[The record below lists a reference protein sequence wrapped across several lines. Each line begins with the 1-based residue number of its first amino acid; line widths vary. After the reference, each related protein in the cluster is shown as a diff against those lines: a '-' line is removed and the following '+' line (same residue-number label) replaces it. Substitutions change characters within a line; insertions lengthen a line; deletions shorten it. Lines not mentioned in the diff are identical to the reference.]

1 MRGCLWQPTSNG
13 MKPEEL
19 KKYETILLDLQSTLS
34 REIKEVIRGADM
46 GEMGNRDEEADA
58 TEESGI
64 AHAEQIALKG
74 RLHAVLDA
82 LERVKAGTYGVCGKC
97 GGAISADVLEAAPE
111 SLYCA
116 ACK

>member
-1 MRGCLWQPTSNG
+1 MNN
-13 MKPEEL
+13 EEL
-19 KKYETILLDLQSTLS
+19 KKYEIILLELQARLS
-34 REIKEVIRGADM
+34 KEIKDVIRGGTDM
-46 GEMGNRDEEADA
+46 GEIGNRDEEADE

-82 LERVKAGTYGVCGKC
+82 LERVKAGTYGTCLKC
-97 GGAISADVLEAAPE
+97 HAVIGVDVLDAVPE

-116 ACK
+116 GCK

>member
-1 MRGCLWQPTSNG
+1 MNN
-13 MKPEEL
+13 EEV
-19 KKYETILLDLQSTLS
+19 KKYEAILLELQATLS
-34 REIKEVIRGADM
+34 KEIKDVIRGGNDM
-46 GEMGNRDEEADA
+46 GEMGNRDEEADE

-82 LERVKAGTYGVCGKC
+82 LERIKVGTYGSCLKC
-97 GGAISADVLEAAPE
+97 GNAIGADVLGAAPE
-111 SLYCA
+111 SLYCV

>member
-1 MRGCLWQPTSNG
+1 MRDRLIVIL
-13 MKPEEL
+13 MKEEEL
-19 KKYETILLDLQSTLS
+19 KKYEVVLLGLQANLS
-34 REIKEVIRGADM
+34 KEIKDVIRGGSDM
-46 GEMGNRDEEADA
+46 GEMGNRDEEADE

-82 LERVKAGTYGVCGKC
+82 LERVKAGTYGTCLKC
-97 GGAISADVLEAAPE
+97 GGAIGTDVLNAVPE

-116 ACK
+116 ECK

>member
-1 MRGCLWQPTSNG
+1 MT
-13 MKPEEL
+13 KEDEL
-19 KKYETILLDLQSTLS
+19 KKYEQTLLGLQSSLS

-82 LERVKAGTYGVCGKC
+82 LERVKAGTYGTCLKC
-97 GGAISADVLEAAPE
+97 GGVIGTDVLDAAPE
-111 SLYCA
+111 SLYCV

>member
-1 MRGCLWQPTSNG
+1 
-13 MKPEEL
+13 MKEEDR
-19 KKYETILLDLQSTLS
+19 KRYEAVLADLQASLS
-34 REIKEVIRGADM
+34 KEIKDAIRAGADM
-46 GEMGNRDEEADA
+46 GEIGNRDEEADG
-58 TEESGI
+58 TEEFGI

-82 LERVKAGTYGVCGKC
+82 LERLRAGTYGVCAKC
-97 GGAISADVLEAAPE
+97 GGEIGADVLYAAPE

>member
-1 MRGCLWQPTSNG
+1 
-13 MKPEEL
+13 MKEEEL
-19 KKYETILLDLQSTLS
+19 KKYEAVLLELQASLS
-34 REIKEVIRGADM
+34 KEIKDVIRGGVDM
-46 GEMGNRDEEADA
+46 GEMGNRDEEADE

-82 LERVKAGTYGVCGKC
+82 LDRIKAGTYGTCVKC
-97 GGAISADVLEAAPE
+97 HAVIGEDVLTAAPE

-116 ACK
+116 GCK

>member
-1 MRGCLWQPTSNG
+1 
-13 MKPEEL
+13 MKEDAI
-19 KKYETILLDLQSTLS
+19 KKYETTLLELQGALS
-34 REIKEVIRGADM
+34 KEIKDVIRGASDM
-46 GEMGNRDEEADA
+46 GEIGNRDEEADE

-82 LERVKAGTYGVCGKC
+82 LERMKVGTYGTCLKC
-97 GGAISADVLEAAPE
+97 GGVIGVEVLTAAPE

>member
-1 MRGCLWQPTSNG
+1 MRDRLESIFMTHDDS
-13 MKPEEL
+13 
-19 KKYETILLDLQSTLS
+19 KKYEAILLELQATLS
-34 REIKEVIRGADM
+34 KEIKDVIRGGNDM
-46 GEMGNRDEEADA
+46 GEMGNRDEEADE

-82 LERVKAGTYGVCGKC
+82 LERVKAGTYGVCLKC
-97 GGAISADVLEAAPE
+97 GNAIGADVLDAVPE
-111 SLYCA
+111 SLYCV

>member
-1 MRGCLWQPTSNG
+1 MRDSIFNTMNN
-13 MKPEEL
+13 EEL
-19 KKYETILLDLQSTLS
+19 KKYEAILLDLQDALS
-34 REIKEVIRGADM
+34 KEIKDVIRGGADM

-82 LERVKAGTYGVCGKC
+82 LERVKAGTYGACVKC
-97 GGAISADVLEAAPE
+97 GGAVGADVLAAAPD
-111 SLYCA
+111 SVYCLS
-116 ACK
+116 CK

>member
-1 MRGCLWQPTSNG
+1 MRDRLNRISMTHDD
-13 MKPEEL
+13 L
-19 KKYETILLDLQSTLS
+19 KKYETILLDAQAGLS
-34 REIKEVIRGADM
+34 KEIKDVIRGGADM
-46 GEMGNRDEEADA
+46 GEIGSRDEEADE

-82 LERVKAGTYGVCGKC
+82 LERVKAGTYGTCLKC
-97 GGAISADVLEAAPE
+97 GGPISMEVLDAAPE
-111 SLYCA
+111 SLYCS

>member
-1 MRGCLWQPTSNG
+1 MNN
-13 MKPEEL
+13 EEL
-19 KKYETILLDLQSTLS
+19 KKYETILLELQANLS
-34 REIKEVIRGADM
+34 KEIKDVIRGGNDM
-46 GEMGNRDEEADA
+46 GEMGNRDEEADE

-82 LERVKAGTYGVCGKC
+82 LERIKVGTYGVCLKC
-97 GGAISADVLEAAPE
+97 GNAIGADVLTAAPE
-111 SLYCA
+111 SLYCV

>member
-1 MRGCLWQPTSNG
+1 
-13 MKPEEL
+13 MKEDEI
-19 KKYETILLDLQSTLS
+19 KKYETALLALQAALS
-34 REIKEVIRGADM
+34 KEIKDVIRGATDM
-46 GEMGNRDEEADA
+46 GEVGNRDEEADE

-82 LERVKAGTYGVCGKC
+82 LERVRAGSYGACLKC
-97 GGAISADVLEAAPE
+97 GEAIGMDVLDAVPE
-111 SLYCA
+111 SLYCV

>member
-1 MRGCLWQPTSNG
+1 
-13 MKPEEL
+13 MKEDDL
-19 KKYETILLDLQSTLS
+19 KKYEAALLASQAALS
-34 REIKEVIRGADM
+34 KEIKDVIRGGADM
-46 GEMGNRDEEADA
+46 GETGNRDEEADV

-82 LERVKAGTYGVCGKC
+82 LERVKAGTYGACLKC
-97 GGAISADVLEAAPE
+97 GNAIGADVLDAVPE